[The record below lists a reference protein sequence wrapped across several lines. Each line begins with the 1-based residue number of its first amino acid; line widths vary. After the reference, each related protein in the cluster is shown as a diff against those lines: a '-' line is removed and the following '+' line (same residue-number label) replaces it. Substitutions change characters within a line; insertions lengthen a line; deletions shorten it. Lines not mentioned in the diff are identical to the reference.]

1 MLGRG
6 EVLNPVSG
14 RGKRSNFLGTA
25 QCVQK
30 AFQATV
36 FGTDTAVQREVTMTR
51 PGGLPGIVTSQGKRE
66 IVQQEPIMRK
76 WQDELPKR

>member
-6 EVLNPVSG
+6 EVLNPVSEG
-14 RGKRSNFLGTA
+14 GKRSSFLGTA

-36 FGTDTAVQREVTMTR
+36 ICTDTAVQREVTMIR
-51 PGGLPGIVTSQGKRE
+51 PGGLPGIVTRKEKRE
-66 IVQQEPIMRK
+66 IVPQGPIMRK
-76 WQDELPKR
+76 WQGELLKR

>member
-6 EVLNPVSG
+6 EVLNPVSEG
-14 RGKRSNFLGTA
+14 GKQSSFLGTA

-36 FGTDTAVQREVTMTR
+36 ICTDTAVQREVTMTR

-66 IVQQEPIMRK
+66 IVHQGPIMEK